1 MIFERARFNKRNQLD
16 GETAEEY
23 ITALY
28 GLIASCE
35 YSSLKKEM
43 LRDRI
48 VVGIWDSAVS
58 QKLQMNAKL
67 TLEEAKKEIRQRE
80 AVREQSKQLQ
90 ATVSGNHS
98 SMGEVRRPRPQ
109 RSKGGATNHGKQQP

>member
-1 MIFERARFNKRNQLD
+1 MTFERARFNKRNQLD

-28 GLIASCE
+28 GLIESCE
-35 YSSLKKEM
+35 YGSLKEEM

-48 VVGIWDSAVS
+48 VVGIRDSTVS

-90 ATVSGNHS
+90 AT
-98 SMGEVRRPRPQ
+98 ETI
-109 RSKGGATNHGKQQP
+109 AA